1 MKKTVK
7 LLLIP
12 FLIVLMTTAV
22 FAETNVSFTVT
33 QVLLEQTGQT
43 GRVNWDQGPQGTVEA
58 IGIGL
63 PPANVQNMAQAR
75 ALSRRAAI
83 VDAYRNLGETIQGV
97 QVNSETTMQQLA
109 ISSDVVNTR
118 MSAVIRGARILREL
132 PQPDGSY
139 QIVMAVSLYGPGSV
153 AEIALDATRPAQVQ
167 NFPPVRSSEPS
178 SPAAS
183 VYTGVII
190 DARGLELVP
199 TFSPRIYDETG
210 RIVYGNMYI
219 DQTRAISEGMVEYS
233 LDNKMFEEAV
243 QGGSRAGARPMVIK
257 AVAVKEHG
265 CNVVI
270 SNSDADGLLKANEG
284 AGFLR
289 KLAIVF
295 AK

>member
-12 FLIVLMTTAV
+12 FLIVLMTTAA

-33 QVLLEQTGQT
+33 QVSLEQTGQT
-43 GRVNWDQGPQGTVEA
+43 GRVNWEQGPQGTVEA

-118 MSAVIRGARILREL
+118 MSAMIRGARILREL

-139 QIVMAVSLYGPGSV
+139 QIVMAVNLYGPGSV
-153 AEIALDATRPAQVQ
+153 AEIALDATRPAQIQ
-167 NFPPVRSSEPS
+167 NFPPVRSNEPA
-178 SPAAS
+178 SPTVS

-199 TFSPRIYDETG
+199 TFSPGVYDETG
-210 RIVYGNMYI
+210 RIVYGHLYI
-219 DQTRAISEGMVEYS
+219 DQNRAISEGMVEYS
-233 LDNKMFEEAV
+233 LDDKMFQEAV
-243 QGGSRAGARPMVIK
+243 QGGSRAGTRPMVIK
-257 AVAVKEHG
+257 AKAVRDHG
-265 CNVVI
+265 CNVII
-270 SNSDADGLLKANEG
+270 SDSDADRMLKANEG

-289 KLAIVF
+289 KLAVVF